1 MDYVKM
7 TKMYFSQ
14 NLYLIE
20 HKLCMNNLVSDTGS
34 GEPLVFLILQIHVFM
49 CNVYVCL
56 TLLLTKGSASS

>member
-1 MDYVKM
+1 M

-34 GEPLVFLILQIHVFM
+34 GEPLVFLILQM
-49 CNVYVCL
+49 CISC
-56 TLLLTKGSASS
+56 AHIAII